1 MNRINIDSV
10 IEAYER
16 TGVRASQE
24 LLYDPYSNCACALG
38 VLLYEK
44 YGEKLSELLK
54 EYSEET
60 RAAADLLELDYVYAR
75 EFVAGFDEKYMY
87 KTNTDGYSDGLMV
100 WDACIRQ
107 VLVV

>member
-1 MNRINIDSV
+1 MNRINIDAV
-10 IEAYER
+10 LGAYER
-16 TGVRASQE
+16 TGIRASQG

-54 EYSEET
+54 EHSEET
-60 RAAADLLELDYVYAR
+60 RAAAELLELDYIYAR
-75 EFVAGFDEKYMY
+75 EFVAGFDDKHMY
-87 KTNTDGYSDGLMV
+87 RTNTDGYSDGSNV

-107 VLVV
+107 VSTI